1 MTIVPPVNEVR
12 ERSAAVPPLLMIVS
26 GVSLYTGAA
35 LAVGLFD
42 VFPPTVVAW
51 MRMAGAAVILLVLF
65 RPKLSVF
72 TGRVGLI
79 AAFYGLATAAMNM
92 TFYEAIARI
101 PLGTAVAVEFLGP
114 IVVAAVVSRTWRQI
128 AAVVLAGAG
137 VVLIAD
143 VQLTANPVRLAFVL
157 AAAALWAGYILMGAK
172 VAGAASPKD
181 SMTVGFAYAALLTS
195 PVLLLT
201 DGSPAAGASDWGWLL
216 LTVLGLGFLSAVVP
230 YGLDQVILQKAGA
243 DYFAIL
249 LALLPL
255 TAALIGFVGLG
266 QVMEGKELFG
276 MAAIVIAVVLRTPM
290 RRGGSARH
298 A

>member
-1 MTIVPPVNEVR
+1 MKD
-12 ERSAAVPPLLMIVS
+12 ERALPPLLMMVS

-35 LAVGLFD
+35 LAVGLFE

-65 RPKLSVF
+65 RPKLSAF

-79 AAFYGLATAAMNM
+79 AALYGLATAAMNM

-128 AAVVLAGAG
+128 AAVILAGVG

-143 VQLTANPVRLAFVL
+143 VQLTANPAGLAFVL
-157 AAAALWAGYILMGAK
+157 AAAALWAGYILMGTRI
-172 VAGAASPKD
+172 AGAASPKD
-181 SMTVGFAYAALLTS
+181 SMTVGFTFAAVLTS

-201 DGSPAAGASDWGWLL
+201 DASPAATISDWGWLFL
-216 LTVLGLGFLSAVVP
+216 IVLGLGFLSAVVP
-230 YGLDQVILQKAGA
+230 YGLDQLILQKAGA

-266 QVMEGKELFG
+266 QVMQGMELLG
-276 MAAIVIAVVLRTPM
+276 MVAIVIAVVLRTPVSK
-290 RRGGSARH
+290 RSVVH
-298 A
+298 N